1 MMQQKLSD
9 ILIWGEK
16 KPKTPKRL
24 PKKYIHCEQDIRQ
37 RLQNC
42 ACGAI
47 ILAFSFRKAA
57 YARLTHV
64 LYCHKGDDVTKT
76 FWHFNSRRKEN
87 QKEKKKNAASLGPPL
102 AFHQPP
108 LASHRWAKCIKKAQA
123 ESWDILLHCTHSKG
137 NKKLGFAPW
146 FLLWL
151 WFNLCLLGQNGIWSK
166 FYHFWPKNDGE
177 KWSRKFFFEIP
188 PCAYHFLLNEFTSK
202 KGGILIKSTNSVIKM
217 T

>member
-1 MMQQKLSD
+1 MNKTAGKGYRIVPVVPSFWPFPSEKPLTPDSLTILYVIKEMMQQKLSD

-24 PKKYIHCEQDIRQ
+24 QKKYIHCEQDIRQ

-87 QKEKKKNAASLGPPL
+87 QKEEKEKCGIIGTSFGLSPAS
-102 AFHQPP
+102 
-108 LASHRWAKCIKKAQA
+108 S
-123 ESWDILLHCTHSKG
+123 
-137 NKKLGFAPW
+137 GFS
-146 FLLWL
+146 
-151 WFNLCLLGQNGIWSK
+151 QVS
-166 FYHFWPKNDGE
+166 
-177 KWSRKFFFEIP
+177 
-188 PCAYHFLLNEFTSK
+188 
-202 KGGILIKSTNSVIKM
+202 
-217 T
+217 